1 MVAAAESQCVVGATQ
16 RQGPWAA
23 WCARRGDV
31 HVTSHGCCGGA
42 GERRRAGVARQQFV
56 CPWEGRM
63 GPQVA
68 QQLFGRGEA
77 LVARPISGHPVA
89 DVGERVVRE
98 HEAVGVEG
106 VAG

>member
-1 MVAAAESQCVVGATQ
+1 
-16 RQGPWAA
+16 
-23 WCARRGDV
+23 
-31 HVTSHGCCGGA
+31 
-42 GERRRAGVARQQFV
+42 
-56 CPWEGRM
+56 M